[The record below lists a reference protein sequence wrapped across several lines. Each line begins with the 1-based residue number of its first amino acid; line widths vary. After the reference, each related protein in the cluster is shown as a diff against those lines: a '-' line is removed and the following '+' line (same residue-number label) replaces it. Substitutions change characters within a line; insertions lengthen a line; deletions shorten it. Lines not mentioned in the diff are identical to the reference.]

1 MPIDFKYTVIGA
13 GVVGLAI
20 ARALAEDGSGGD
32 LLVVEKERTFGRGTS
47 SRNSEVIHSGLY
59 YRTGS
64 LKHRLCLRGRRLL
77 YDYCA
82 LKDIP
87 HNKCGKLIIAASPEE
102 EAELEWLRRQAERN
116 NVENVVLLGKEES
129 LLLEPRIKVTASLF
143 LKETGIVDSHSLM
156 KSLENDV
163 KQKGGTVLYNAPVVS
178 VRRAGCYE
186 IKLQDG
192 ASFTSECCVNAAGL
206 SATAIAAMIGVPAPT
221 LYPCKGSYF
230 SYTGPLKCRHL
241 VYPVPEKKLTGLG
254 VHATIDLGGRMRFGP
269 DTEYVSAIDD
279 YSVGNEK
286 LDYYYRS
293 AKKIFPELLR
303 EDLQPDTAGI
313 RPKIQGPG
321 DPEVKDFYIRDEGDR
336 GFPHLIN
343 LIGIESP
350 GLTSSLAIGEYVKNL
365 INNDMKVN
373 HEI

>member
-1 MPIDFKYTVIGA
+1 MAVDFKYTIIGA
-13 GVVGLAI
+13 GVVGLAV
-20 ARALAEDGSGGD
+20 ARALAGDGGD
-32 LLVVEKERTFGRGTS
+32 LLVVEKEGTFGRGTS

-64 LKHRLCLRGRRLL
+64 LKHRLCLRGRQLL
-77 YDYCA
+77 YDYCV
-82 LKDIP
+82 LKEIP

-102 EAELEWLRRQAERN
+102 EAELEWLRRQAEQN
-116 NVENVVLLGKEES
+116 NVENVVLLGKKES
-129 LLLEPRIKVTASLF
+129 LLLEPRINVSASL
-143 LKETGIVDSHSLM
+143 LVRETGIVDSHSLM
-156 KSLENDV
+156 KSLEHDV
-163 KQKGGTVLYNAPVVS
+163 RRKGGAVLYNAPVVS
-178 VRRAGCYE
+178 VRRDDCYL
-186 IKLQDG
+186 IRLHDG
-192 ASFTSECCVNAAGL
+192 ASFSTEFCINAAGL
-206 SATAIAAMIGVPAPT
+206 SATAVAAMTGMAVPA

-279 YSVGNEK
+279 YSVGIEK
-286 LDYYYRS
+286 LDEFFRS

-303 EDLQPDTAGI
+303 EELQPDTAGI
-313 RPKIQGPG
+313 RPKLQGPG
-321 DPEVKDFYIRDEGDR
+321 DPDVKDFYIRDEGDR

-365 INNDMKVN
+365 INNDMKEN